1 MPYNTKNNQGEDVED
16 VEIKI
21 EEVDDEGGQFLCF
34 KSNSKICGLK
44 VMCTYVPFLYC
55 IDLIFRMCMNRSR
68 HYLVFSK
75 SVQRFRL

>member
-1 MPYNTKNNQGEDVED
+1 MTRKSKAEDKNEDEIPYNSKNDRGEDVED

-44 VMCTYVPFLYC
+44 VSILK
-55 IDLIFRMCMNRSR
+55 LI
-68 HYLVFSK
+68 L
-75 SVQRFRL
+75 